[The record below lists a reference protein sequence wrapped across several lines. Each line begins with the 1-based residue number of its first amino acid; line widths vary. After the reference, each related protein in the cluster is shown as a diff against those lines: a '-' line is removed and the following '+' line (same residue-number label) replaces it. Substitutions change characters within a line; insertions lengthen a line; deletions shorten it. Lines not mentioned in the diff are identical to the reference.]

1 MIAPP
6 PTGVPLERLEIG
18 HFSTDNRD
26 CVDSDRGSKYRV
38 AAFRRGGPWADWGWL
53 HSDKQPFVQDEG
65 FL

>member
-1 MIAPP
+1 M
-6 PTGVPLERLEIG
+6 TGVPPTRFFASLRSAQNDIVSYKGL
-18 HFSTDNRD
+18 
-26 CVDSDRGSKYRV
+26 KYRV